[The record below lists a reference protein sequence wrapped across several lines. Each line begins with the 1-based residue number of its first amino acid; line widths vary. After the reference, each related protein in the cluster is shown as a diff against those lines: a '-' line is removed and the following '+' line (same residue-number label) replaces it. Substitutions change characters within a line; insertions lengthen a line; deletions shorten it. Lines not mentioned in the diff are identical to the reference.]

1 MALSTLNNKYF
12 ISGPVSVMVARS
24 PYGINEPEHKHDFIE
39 FVYMLKG
46 ECLHIIDGKEYRV
59 IEFTNQSTHVEPCPD
74 CCFGSY
80 THIGKKQMKLKGV
93 VKTVTEGSFVCKKPD
108 GFFHCTA
115 VSRKDGKNVYYKSSL
130 SHTKKN

>member
-1 MALSTLNNKYF
+1 MQEEQVKQAEVKK
-12 ISGPVSVMVARS
+12 VKKVKKARK
-24 PYGINEPEHKHDFIE
+24 PKHVDVQIGTVKFN
-39 FVYMLKG
+39 
-46 ECLHIIDGKEYRV
+46 GKEYRV

-115 VSRKDGKNVYYKSSL
+115 VSRNDGKNVYYKSSL